1 MPGLNL
7 QPPVLGVLVSTG
19 CLSSAGMSEQPDV
32 ELITSTHFNWGHS
45 PVLVPKAVCCPLK
58 TI

>member
-1 MPGLNL
+1 MPELNL

-32 ELITSTHFNWGHS
+32 E
-45 PVLVPKAVCCPLK
+45 
-58 TI
+58 